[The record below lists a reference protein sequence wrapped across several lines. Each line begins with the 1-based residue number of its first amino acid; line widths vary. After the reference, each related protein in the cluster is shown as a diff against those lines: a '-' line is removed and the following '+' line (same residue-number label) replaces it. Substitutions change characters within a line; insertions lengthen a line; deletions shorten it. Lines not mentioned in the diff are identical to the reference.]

1 MNIEKYKE
9 ILSEGLLLDHYY
21 LLCKISSKQEIPY
34 NERVRGFINLL
45 IKKDYIDADHNL
57 TEKGIDF
64 VQNCEFGEIELST
77 VHITTN
83 SQIKVVTEEQ
93 EGRKDI
99 RNVLIT
105 IYANCRERIKYH
117 TGKYQVRARIEN
129 KFYSFFPNSTD
140 FFKVAN
146 KVITLYKIKDFTLME
161 KTLIAYIDRC
171 ATSNTWL
178 PLFHYYIFK
187 NGSSPLVTDMENPDD
202 NPGTSFKSSQ
212 KLI

>member
-1 MNIEKYKE
+1 MNTEKYKE
-9 ILSEGLLLDHYY
+9 ILNEGLLLDHYY

-34 NERVRGFINLL
+34 SERVRGFLNLL

-83 SQIKVVTEEQ
+83 NVTVVEE
-93 EGRKDI
+93 ETNKKDAKK
-99 RNVLIT
+99 VLIDM
-105 IYANCRERIKYH
+105 YANCRERVRYH

-129 KFYSFFPNSTD
+129 KFYSFFPNATD

-146 KVITLYKIKDFTLME
+146 KVITLYKIKDFVLME